1 MRVLVL
7 SVCLVLAEVR
17 VFLPWTDVNSLILG
31 EFPAVHSH
39 LMGEIWPDF
48 TRENTF
54 LLFPVTLTVH
64 SPRISALSMPTV
76 TSSVLDPHLIQ
87 VAFSDMNSAIS
98 FNWTAES
105 WYTTS
110 GQAELQLSNL
120 TLLANVSLDSSA
132 GWLTLTTTNVSASFG
147 QMQTQLSGTYVDS
160 MYEILDLLE
169 EDWMRTEIGEQL
181 SATVQSQIDAKLR
194 GINVS
199 PIVPLQRSR
208 LVANFSLL
216 AAPEAENSGV
226 LLDFAGAFSDEG
238 ECLDDTPLPTIASE
252 KPTAV
257 LSAGTLSSWLQ
268 AMNAVELSGWALHP
282 FSIPEAA
289 NVTLSTAQWEEAF
302 PGLVETYGDQQMFLF
317 CEFVV
322 PPEVLLSGA
331 EAQLSALEICYFRIL
346 CVSDPFA
353 RATVQ
358 TTYSWRLVTK
368 RAELLGHIY
377 PVNSKVLDVDV
388 DFTGAKQ
395 QPERKTAVEQ
405 LLAELWSASGP
416 FLYPSR
422 GVLLP
427 VSIEDQCVEDGYLI
441 LTAALTSHSL

>member
-1 MRVLVL
+1 M
-7 SVCLVLAEVR
+7 S
-17 VFLPWTDVNSLILG
+17 
-31 EFPAVHSH
+31 
-39 LMGEIWPDF
+39 EIWPDF

-64 SPRISALSMPTV
+64 SLRISALSMPTV
-76 TSSVLDPHLIQ
+76 TSSALDPHLIQ

-110 GQAELQLSNL
+110 GQAQLQLSNL

-132 GWLTLTTTNVSASFG
+132 GSLTLSTTNVFASFG

-160 MYEILDLLE
+160 IYEILVLLE
-169 EDWMRTEIGEQL
+169 EDWVRTELGELL
-181 SATVQSQIDAKLR
+181 SETVQSHIDAKLR

-199 PIVPLQRSR
+199 PIVPLQRSQ

-216 AAPEAENSGV
+216 AAPEAANSGV
-226 LLDFAGAFSDEG
+226 LLDFTGAFSDEV

-252 KPTAV
+252 NPTAV

-268 AMNAVELSGWALHP
+268 AMNAVELSGWTLHP

-289 NVTLSTAQWEEAF
+289 NVSLSTAQWEEAF

-377 PVNSKVLDVDV
+377 PVKSKVLDVDV

-395 QPERKTAVEQ
+395 QPDRKTAVEK

-427 VSIEDQCVEDGYLI
+427 VSIEDQCVEDGYLK